1 MVNEA
6 GNKKRKSGIPTL
18 REWENLNFERFA
30 LLRLRALSSSL
41 SNSTEFQGKINEVE
55 EKITHKRRKETIFI
69 KKGYESVL
77 FFLRNPK
84 LFPVMKKEMI
94 ARSAARHRGEDMLHY
109 EFKDFLLAQHCQLQA
124 AAIFSRDDTSCR
136 NYAYSYHYRH
146 VRNNY
151 AETMGRACYAAEQA
165 FLLYKRIK
173 ETELLGSRTYHDTV
187 REVPSVE
194 QQRFSNYWAKF
205 ERPSEEKVNE
215 LLANRC
221 DDYLNDDN
229 DVSSSEP
236 QKITKQKYI
245 QTEFDFQ
252 NQRQ

>member
-1 MVNEA
+1 
-6 GNKKRKSGIPTL
+6 
-18 REWENLNFERFA
+18 
-30 LLRLRALSSSL
+30 
-41 SNSTEFQGKINEVE
+41 
-55 EKITHKRRKETIFI
+55 
-69 KKGYESVL
+69 
-77 FFLRNPK
+77 
-84 LFPVMKKEMI
+84 
-94 ARSAARHRGEDMLHY
+94 
-109 EFKDFLLAQHCQLQA
+109 
-124 AAIFSRDDTSCR
+124 
-136 NYAYSYHYRH
+136 
-146 VRNNY
+146 
-151 AETMGRACYAAEQA
+151 MGRACYAAEQA

-236 QKITKQKYI
+236 QKITKQKYV

-252 NQRQ
+252 NQRE